1 VDFADQPAWRNDSGW
16 SLRNESPLS
25 AVTSDGMSSVPGA
38 VDLADWAVDF
48 TDRHS
53 TSVNGLR
60 ELSRFRSCR
69 DTSAERNR
77 FPPGLSSAPESGGFV
92 DVSSP
97 GEVGE
102 YARGCGGALMHRGG
116 SSNSTG
122 NSGSSGVDCSAVRR
136 AVPS

>member
-1 VDFADQPAWRNDSGW
+1 MVYGSYPVFEVAEIPLLSEIVSHRVSQALP
-16 SLRNESPLS
+16 SPVALW
-25 AVTSDGMSSVPGA
+25 MS
-38 VDLADWAVDF
+38 
-48 TDRHS
+48 RH
-53 TSVNGLR
+53 R
-60 ELSRFRSCR
+60 
-69 DTSAERNR
+69 
-77 FPPGLSSAPESGGFV
+77 
-92 DVSSP
+92 